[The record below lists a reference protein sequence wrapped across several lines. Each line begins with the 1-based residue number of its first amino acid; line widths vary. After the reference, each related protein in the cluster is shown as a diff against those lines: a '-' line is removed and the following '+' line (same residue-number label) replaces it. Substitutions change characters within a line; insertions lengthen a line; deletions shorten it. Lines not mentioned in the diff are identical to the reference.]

1 MPWHLASTAPT
12 SLLVGVLCTLLLL
25 LFRRHRDKEGNTS
38 PQKIVSS
45 FLFGI
50 SVYTLIVLIIGHFGT
65 NTMLKMID
73 NGFGETRVAWLFVG
87 LAADGFARLYRV
99 FDP

>member
-1 MPWHLASTAPT
+1 MSWHFASTAPA
-12 SLLVGVLCTLLLL
+12 SLLVGVLCTAFLLI
-25 LFRRHRDKEGNTS
+25 FRLHRDKDGNTS
-38 PQKIVSS
+38 PQKIISS

-50 SVYTLIVLIIGHFGT
+50 STYTLIILIIGHFGY
-65 NTMLKMID
+65 NIMIKMID
-73 NGFGETRVAWLFVG
+73 DGFGETRVAWLFVG

>member
-1 MPWHLASTAPT
+1 MSWHFASTAPA
-12 SLLVGVLCTLLLL
+12 SLLVGIICTALLL
-25 LFRRHRDKEGNTS
+25 LFRRQRDETGKTS
-38 PQKIVSS
+38 PQKIVAS

-50 SVYTLIVLIIGHFGT
+50 SVYTLIVLVVGHFAS
-65 NTMLKMID
+65 NTMIRMID
-73 NGFGETRVAWLFVG
+73 EGFGETRVAWLFVG